1 MRKRKSIVKKTP
13 REVFLVICEGETE
26 KEYVEL
32 LKQRYRLPILI
43 KTKVTRT
50 SVNQRLVTQY
60 LSEVGLE
67 KGDNHHVFF
76 VYDAD
81 VDCIVEK
88 LKKLDGI
95 LILSN
100 PCVEVWFILHIKDYR
115 KPNDSCRIVDELR
128 SAHPIWASYMKGR
141 FTSDQIKCLNENRDI
156 AIERVKRMDPSG
168 NPASNMY
175 ILLEELERASNCK

>member
-1 MRKRKSIVKKTP
+1 MRKRISTVKKTP

-32 LKQRYRLPILI
+32 LKQQYRLPIMI
-43 KTKVTRT
+43 KTKVART
-50 SVNQRLVTQY
+50 CVNQRLVAQY

-67 KGDNHHVFF
+67 KSDNHHVFF

-81 VDCIVEK
+81 VGCIVEK
-88 LKKLDGI
+88 LKKLGGN
-95 LILSN
+95 LLLSN

-115 KPNDSCRIVDELR
+115 KPNDSDSIVDELR
-128 SAHPIWASYMKGR
+128 SAHPVWARYMKGR
-141 FTSDQIKCLNENRDI
+141 FTSGQIKCLNENRSI
-156 AIERVKRMDPSG
+156 AIERAKRMNPSG

-175 ILLEELERASNCK
+175 ILIEELERASKCE